1 MNEFYIVDGKLFE
14 VSPDRKQDFLLKYP
28 QAKLKDEQTDLAKTK
43 GTEKGVTVPENA
55 TPNTESNLAAG
66 FLEFKLPTP
75 EEIKVK
81 NKTEEDSEEL
91 TLGQGLLNEFK
102 NAGDRLGLIDN
113 FWKGD
118 DPSVQLALIAMNE
131 ELYGRKG
138 TQVLGCG
145 FAKVGRT
152 VFYLGQ

>member
-28 QAKLKDEQTDLAKTK
+28 GAKLKNEQTDLAKTK
-43 GTEKGVTVPENA
+43 GTEKGVPVPENV

-81 NKTEEDSEEL
+81 NKT
-91 TLGQGLLNEFK
+91 
-102 NAGDRLGLIDN
+102 
-113 FWKGD
+113 
-118 DPSVQLALIAMNE
+118 
-131 ELYGRKG
+131 
-138 TQVLGCG
+138 
-145 FAKVGRT
+145 
-152 VFYLGQ
+152 